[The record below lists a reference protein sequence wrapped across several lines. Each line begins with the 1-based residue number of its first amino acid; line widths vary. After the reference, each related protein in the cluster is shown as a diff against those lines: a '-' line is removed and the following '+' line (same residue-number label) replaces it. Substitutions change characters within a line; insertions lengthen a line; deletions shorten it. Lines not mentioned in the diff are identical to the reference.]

1 MRRFSIVGVLGLLV
15 FGLGI
20 THPVRAQQKIGYID
34 SDYILSQMP
43 EYEAVQKKI
52 DQLASEW
59 RNELEKRQ
67 KEVDEMFK
75 EYQAREL
82 LYTEKER
89 KAKREEIMRAEEEI
103 EQLRSSY
110 FGPEGKL
117 FQRQEEL
124 MQPLQ
129 ERVLEAV
136 ETIAAQEEYDYVFD
150 KAGGEVLFMYATE
163 EHDLSD
169 QVVEE
174 LGIDVEGDQRGG

>member
-1 MRRFSIVGVLGLLV
+1 MRHFSIIGIVGMLV
-15 FGLGI
+15 FGLGM
-20 THPVRAQQKIGYID
+20 THPAQAQQKIGYID

-52 DQLASEW
+52 DQLASQW
-59 RNELEKRQ
+59 RSELEKRQ
-67 KEVDEMFK
+67 QEVDQMFK

-89 KAKREEIMRAEEEI
+89 KEKREEIMQAEEEI
-103 EQLRSSY
+103 EQLRTSY
-110 FGPEGKL
+110 FGPEGRL

-129 ERVLEAV
+129 ERILEAV

-150 KAGGEVLFMYATE
+150 KAGGEVLFMYATD

-169 QVVEE
+169 QVLEE
-174 LGIDVEGDQRGG
+174 LGIDVEGAQRGG